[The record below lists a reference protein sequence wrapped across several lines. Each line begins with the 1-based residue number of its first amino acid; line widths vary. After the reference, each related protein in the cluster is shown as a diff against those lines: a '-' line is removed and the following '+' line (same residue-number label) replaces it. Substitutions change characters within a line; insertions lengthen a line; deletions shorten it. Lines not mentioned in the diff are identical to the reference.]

1 MADLLPHQQRVVEE
15 RALQEFNVSK
25 LRELIAGETF
35 RGLDRNERRLLINQ
49 EAVMTEFIGILGE
62 RIAGFEAAGFT
73 LGAPADLSGD
83 GTCEACQ

>member
-1 MADLLPHQQRVVEE
+1 
-15 RALQEFNVSK
+15 
-25 LRELIAGETF
+25 
-35 RGLDRNERRLLINQ
+35 
-49 EAVMTEFIGILGE
+49 MTEFIGILGE